1 MPAAGGA
8 SQPKSGGGGDPPIR
22 LSDYPTLREQP
33 VADAAVP
40 RMELVEWAE
49 RYGVVA
55 GISTRGRGFSL
66 GLWSEGE
73 RGQGLTPW
81 RGVPAPLPPGVP
93 AGAVRRPSPATP
105 PPAAPHGLA

>member
-1 MPAAGGA
+1 MPAARGA

-55 GISTRGRGFSL
+55 GVSTPGRGLSPR
-66 GLWSEGE
+66 LWGE
-73 RGQGLTPW
+73 ENGGQGVTP
-81 RGVPAPLPPGVP
+81 RRAVPPPPPPPVPPAPP
-93 AGAVRRPSPATP
+93 RSP
-105 PPAAPHGLA
+105 

>member
-1 MPAAGGA
+1 MPAARGA
-8 SQPKSGGGGDPPIR
+8 WQPKSGGGGDPPIR

-55 GISTRGRGFSL
+55 GVSTRGGGFSL
-66 GLWSEGE
+66 GLWREERLGE
-73 RGQGLTPW
+73 HTAVLQSLAYLLCRLLLVKKKKFDKTSPE
-81 RGVPAPLPPGVP
+81 VP
-93 AGAVRRPSPATP
+93 RCSR
-105 PPAAPHGLA
+105 

>member
-1 MPAAGGA
+1 MPATPGTSHPG
-8 SQPKSGGGGDPPIR
+8 SGGEGYPPIR

-66 GLWSEGE
+66 GLWSEE
-73 RGQGLTPW
+73 NVGQRSEEHTSELQSQSNLVC
-81 RGVPAPLPPGVP
+81 RL
-93 AGAVRRPSPATP
+93 
-105 PPAAPHGLA
+105 LLEKKKIK

>member
-1 MPAAGGA
+1 MPAARGA

-55 GISTRGRGFSL
+55 GISTPGRGFSR
-66 GLWSEGE
+66 GLWGEGKV
-73 RGQGLTPW
+73 GQGMTRW
-81 RGVPAPLPPGVP
+81 RGVRRPPPPAVP
-93 AGAVRRPSPATP
+93 AGGAGP
-105 PPAAPHGLA
+105 PLPRAPP

>member
-1 MPAAGGA
+1 MPAARGA

-66 GLWSEGE
+66 GLWSEGNV
-73 RGQGLTPW
+73 GQGMTRW
-81 RGVPAPLPPGVP
+81 RAVPAALPPGFPRGVLGHSIP
-93 AGAVRRPSPATP
+93 GTALPVER
-105 PPAAPHGLA
+105 

>member
-1 MPAAGGA
+1 MPAARGA

-40 RMELVEWAE
+40 RMELVEWAD

-66 GLWSEGE
+66 GLWG
-73 RGQGLTPW
+73 RGDVGHVMTRLAAVRAAGP
-81 RGVPAPLPPGVP
+81 PALPGV
-93 AGAVRRPSPATP
+93 VRGHPHHQ
-105 PPAAPHGLA
+105 AALAAARQ

>member
-1 MPAAGGA
+1 MPAARGA

-66 GLWSEGE
+66 GLWGGE
-73 RGQGLTPW
+73 NVGQGMTRR
-81 RGVPAPLPPGVP
+81 RGVPA
-93 AGAVRRPSPATP
+93 AR
-105 PPAAPHGLA
+105 PPAVPGGGRSP

>member
-1 MPAAGGA
+1 MPATPGTSHPG
-8 SQPKSGGGGDPPIR
+8 SGGEGYPPIR

-55 GISTRGRGFSL
+55 GISTPGRGFSL
-66 GLWSEGE
+66 GLWSAGNV
-73 RGQGLTPW
+73 GQGMTRW
-81 RGVPAPLPPGVP
+81 RAVRAAPAPPVP
-93 AGAVRRPSPATP
+93 RVRVS
-105 PPAAPHGLA
+105 HH